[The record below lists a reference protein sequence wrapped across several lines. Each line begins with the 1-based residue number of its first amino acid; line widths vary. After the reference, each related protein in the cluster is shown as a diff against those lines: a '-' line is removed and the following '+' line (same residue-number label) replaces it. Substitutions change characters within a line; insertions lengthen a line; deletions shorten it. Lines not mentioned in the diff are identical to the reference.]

1 MGGRLLWRRAAA
13 AGAAEAAQSS
23 ALVLHLA
30 HLAAPARI
38 ARTYQAAYAGLGLDT
53 LSVLP
58 PPLLLWFPRLA
69 LRLAVEALEAL
80 AADFAARGPRPV
92 LIAAFSG
99 APKVSTA
106 APRRSAAKE
115 TGTDGEFGVAKACLY
130 KLLHV
135 LSGREPRHEAL
146 GRRLRPWFVGT
157 VFDSGPVDFTSSAG
171 TEFLKPSGPPGP
183 RRALAAGLLNAAAA
197 ALDLAFLPRFER
209 ERREMWLA
217 LECSPVRGPALF
229 LFSEDDRQVDVAAVE
244 RLIDGLRLQGREVL
258 VQRWQRSAHVAHL
271 RHHKAE
277 YLAAWG
283 RFLRAALAPERGK
296 GRGRATRA
304 ALASK
309 L

>member
-1 MGGRLLWRRAAA
+1 M
-13 AGAAEAAQSS
+13 
-23 ALVLHLA
+23 
-30 HLAAPARI
+30 
-38 ARTYQAAYAGLGLDT
+38 
-53 LSVLP
+53 
-58 PPLLLWFPRLA
+58 
-69 LRLAVEALEAL
+69 
-80 AADFAARGPRPV
+80 
-92 LIAAFSG
+92 
-99 APKVSTA
+99 
-106 APRRSAAKE
+106 
-115 TGTDGEFGVAKACLY
+115 
-130 KLLHV
+130 

-271 RHHKAE
+271 RHHEAE

-283 RFLRAALAPERGK
+283 RFLRAALVPEGGK
-296 GRGRATRA
+296 GRGRTARA